1 MKRGLV
7 ETKEAI
13 YVVNPLPSGVV
24 NKYNE
29 VYNNGLMNDFS
40 HPHVIV
46 KKEPNDGYTCP
57 HRRSSSISSN
67 SSSSSPSSSSP
78 SSSSS
83 SSSAQLSL
91 LYSDLAQSVLKDQS
105 IFHSKLNMSQ
115 SRRRIRRSLS
125 NEFPEEEE
133 KDEVDSIGS
142 SKVGVTVETAVF
154 VDETLYEIMRRT
166 YPGSYFSH
174 YYNTTSISLYLS

>member
-1 MKRGLV
+1 M
-7 ETKEAI
+7 
-13 YVVNPLPSGVV
+13 NPLPNGVV
-24 NKYNE
+24 NKYNQ

-46 KKEPNDGYTCP
+46 KKEPNDGYSCP

-67 SSSSSPSSSSP
+67 SSS

-91 LYSDLAQSVLKDQS
+91 LYSDLAQSVFKDQS

-115 SRRRIRRSLS
+115 SRKRIRRSLS
-125 NEFPEEEE
+125 NEFPEGEE
-133 KDEVDSIGS
+133 KDEMDSVGS

-166 YPGSYFSH
+166 YPGSYFSY
-174 YYNTTSISLYLS
+174 YYNITYLSLYFVISLS